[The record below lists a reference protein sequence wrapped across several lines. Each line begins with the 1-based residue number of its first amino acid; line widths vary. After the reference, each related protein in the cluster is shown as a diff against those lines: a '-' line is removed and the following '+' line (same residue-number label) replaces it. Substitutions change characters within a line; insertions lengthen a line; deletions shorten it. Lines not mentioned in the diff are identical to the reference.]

1 MKTEAQTNT
10 KLSLTFEKAFHY
22 IKETYY
28 QDRDVMDFLLV
39 SEGHRNQT
47 PVSFNGKD
55 IVQLQSRMVAIFLNA
70 DESHSIVL
78 VSDIYK
84 NKLTATTIGFYN
96 IYDNKLSFYVS
107 PELKYKATQYCDMMG
122 FANLNEKNLFFRDR
136 SDDSFYYSIRH
147 SFTNKYSKEERN
159 RLKPYLIKENMKVSL
174 IMSDKYDSLSDV
186 EPITLYKVRQK
197 QLDTVSAFTN
207 QPPQYF
213 DQIRKIRNINDP
225 LFSTLISRSTEII
238 NKEQVNLSSPEIS
251 AGVNVL
257 RHYIEPV
264 KMHKVKLYDFCNT
277 YLDDRHTIYRSGDN
291 VDILEGTAIFYDLA
305 KAQEHCEKLRAKS
318 IERYWR
324 EKQKFETLP
333 NTLIE
338 SFNSKL
344 NEEEVS
350 IENEIKSLENRI
362 NELKERAQDVQKM
375 REETKILSKVAQ
387 YPEFPVVPE
396 YEKEIE
402 VI

>member
-1 MKTEAQTNT
+1 MKTKAQTNT
-10 KLSLTFEKAFHY
+10 QLSLTFEKAFHY

-55 IVQLQSRMVAIFLNA
+55 IVQLQSRMVVIFLNA
-70 DESHSIVL
+70 DENHSIVL

-84 NKLTATTIGFYN
+84 NKPTATAIGFYN
-96 IYDNKLSFYVS
+96 IKDNKLSFYVS
-107 PELKYKATQYCDMMG
+107 PEIKYKATQYSDMMG
-122 FANLNEKNLFFRDR
+122 FADPKEKNIFFRDR
-136 SDDSFYYSIRH
+136 RDDSFYYSIKH
-147 SFTNKYSKEERN
+147 SFTNKYSKDERN
-159 RLKPYLIKENMKVSL
+159 RLKHYLIKENMKVSL

-186 EPITLYKVRQK
+186 EPVTLYKVRQK
-197 QLDTVSAFTN
+197 QLDSVSAFAN

-213 DQIRKIRNINDP
+213 DQMRKIQNINDS
-225 LFSTLISRSTEII
+225 LFSTVISRSAQII
-238 NKEQVNLSSPEIS
+238 NKDYVNLSSPEIS
-251 AGVNVL
+251 VRLNVL

-264 KMHKVKLYDFCNT
+264 KMHKVKLYDFCDT
-277 YLDDRHTIYRSGDN
+277 YLDNRHTIYRSGDN
-291 VDILEGTAIFYDLA
+291 NDALDGTAIFYDLA
-305 KAQEHCEKLRAKS
+305 KAQEHREKLQAKS
-318 IERYWR
+318 IEKYWR

-333 NTLIE
+333 NLLIND
-338 SFNSKL
+338 FNSKL
-344 NEEEVS
+344 DEEESS
-350 IENEIKSLENRI
+350 IENAIKTLENKI
-362 NELKERAQDVQKM
+362 NELKKRTQDIHKM
-375 REETKILSKVAQ
+375 REETKILSKVVQ

>member
-1 MKTEAQTNT
+1 MANKTN
-10 KLSLTFEKAFHY
+10 LSLTFEKAFHY

-28 QDRDVMDFLLV
+28 QDRDVTKFLLV
-39 SEGHRNQT
+39 SQGHRNKT

-70 DESHSIVL
+70 YEKHSIIL
-78 VSDIYK
+78 VGDIYK
-84 NKLTATTIGFYN
+84 NQPSATTIGFYN
-96 IYDNKLSFYVS
+96 MPENKLTFYVS
-107 PELKYKATQYCDMMG
+107 PEIKYKATQYCDMMW
-122 FANLNEKNLFFRDR
+122 FANPNGKNIFFRDR
-136 SDDSFYYSIRH
+136 RDDNFYYGLKN
-147 SFTNKYSKEERN
+147 SFNEKYSKEERN
-159 RLKPYLIKENMKVSL
+159 RLKPYLIKENMKISL

-186 EPITLYKVRQK
+186 EPVTLYKVRQK
-197 QLDTVSAFTN
+197 QLDSISAFAN

-213 DQIRKIRNINDP
+213 DQMRKIQNINDS
-225 LFSTLISRSTEII
+225 LFSAVISRSTQII
-238 NKEQVNLSSPEIS
+238 NKEQVNLYSPEIS
-251 AGVNVL
+251 AGLNVL

-264 KMHKVKLYDFCNT
+264 KMHKVKLYDFCDT

-291 VDILEGTAIFYDLA
+291 NDALEGTAIFYDLA
-305 KAQEHCEKLRAKS
+305 KAQEHREKLQAKS

-333 NTLIE
+333 NLLID

-344 NEEEVS
+344 DEVES
-350 IENEIKSLENRI
+350 DIENEINK
-362 NELKERAQDVQKM
+362 LKKRAKDVRKM
-375 REETKILSKVAQ
+375 REETKILSKVVQ
-387 YPEFPVVPE
+387 YPKFPIVPE

>member
-1 MKTEAQTNT
+1 MSKVANKTN
-10 KLSLTFEKAFHY
+10 LSLTFEKAFHY

-28 QDRDVMDFLLV
+28 QDRDVTKFLLV
-39 SEGHRNQT
+39 SQGHRNKT

-70 DESHSIVL
+70 YEKHSIVL
-78 VSDIYK
+78 VSDICK
-84 NKLTATTIGFYN
+84 NQPSATTIGFYN
-96 IYDNKLSFYVS
+96 MPENKLTFYVS
-107 PELKYKATQYCDMMG
+107 PEIKYKATQYCDMMG
-122 FANLNEKNLFFRDR
+122 FANPNGKNIFFRDR
-136 SDDSFYYSIRH
+136 RDDNFYYGLKN
-147 SFTNKYSKEERN
+147 SFNEKYSKEERN
-159 RLKPYLIKENMKVSL
+159 RLKPYLIKENMKISL

-186 EPITLYKVRQK
+186 EPVTLYKVRQK
-197 QLDTVSAFTN
+197 QLDSISAFAN

-213 DQIRKIRNINDP
+213 DQMRKIQNINDS
-225 LFSTLISRSTEII
+225 LFSAVISRSTQII
-238 NKEQVNLSSPEIS
+238 NKEQVNLYSPEIS
-251 AGVNVL
+251 AGLNVL

-264 KMHKVKLYDFCNT
+264 KMHKVKLYDFCDT

-291 VDILEGTAIFYDLA
+291 NDALEGTAIFYDLA
-305 KAQEHCEKLRAKS
+305 KAQEHREKLQAKS

-333 NTLIE
+333 NLLID

-344 NEEEVS
+344 DEVES
-350 IENEIKSLENRI
+350 DIENEINK
-362 NELKERAQDVQKM
+362 LKKRAQDVRKM
-375 REETKILSKVAQ
+375 REETKILSKVVQ
-387 YPEFPVVPE
+387 YPEFPIVPE

>member
-1 MKTEAQTNT
+1 MSKVAN
-10 KLSLTFEKAFHY
+10 KVNLSLTFEKAFHC

-28 QDRDVMDFLLV
+28 QDRDVTKFLLV
-39 SEGHRNQT
+39 SQGHRNQT

-55 IVQLQSRMVAIFLNA
+55 IVQLQSRMVAVFLNA
-70 DESHSIVL
+70 DEKHSIVL

-84 NKLTATTIGFYN
+84 NKPSATTIGFYN

-107 PELKYKATQYCDMMG
+107 PEIKYKATQYSDMMG
-122 FANLNEKNLFFRDR
+122 FANPNGKNIFFRDR
-136 SDDSFYYSIRH
+136 RDDNFYYGLKN
-147 SFTNKYSKEERN
+147 SFNEKYSKEERN

-186 EPITLYKVRQK
+186 EPVTLYKVRQK
-197 QLDTVSAFTN
+197 QLDSVSAFAN

-213 DQIRKIRNINDP
+213 DQMRKIQNINDS
-225 LFSTLISRSTEII
+225 LFSTVISRSTQII

-264 KMHKVKLYDFCNT
+264 KMHKVKLYDFCDT
-277 YLDDRHTIYRSGDN
+277 YLDNRHTIYRSGDN
-291 VDILEGTAIFYDLA
+291 TDTLKGTAIFYDLA
-305 KAQEHCEKLRAKS
+305 KAQEHREKLQTKS

-333 NTLIE
+333 NLLID

-344 NEEEVS
+344 NEVES
-350 IENEIKSLENRI
+350 NIENEINK
-362 NELKERAQDVQKM
+362 LKKRAQDVRKM
-375 REETKILSKVAQ
+375 REETKILSKVVQ

>member
-1 MKTEAQTNT
+1 MKTKAQTNPQ
-10 KLSLTFEKAFHY
+10 LSLTFEKAFHY

-28 QDRDVMDFLLV
+28 QNRDVTKFLLV
-39 SEGHRNQT
+39 SQGHRNQT

-55 IVQLQSRMVAIFLNA
+55 IVQLQSRMVVIFLNA
-70 DESHSIVL
+70 DENHSIVL

-84 NKLTATTIGFYN
+84 NKPTATTIGFYN
-96 IYDNKLSFYVS
+96 IQDNKLSFYVS
-107 PELKYKATQYCDMMG
+107 PEIKYEATQYSDMMG

-136 SDDSFYYSIRH
+136 RDDNFYYGLKN
-147 SFTNKYSKEERN
+147 SFKEKYSKEERN
-159 RLKPYLIKENMKVSL
+159 QLKPYLIKENMKVSL

-186 EPITLYKVRQK
+186 EPVTLYKVRQK
-197 QLDTVSAFTN
+197 KLDTVSVFTN

-213 DQIRKIRNINDP
+213 DQMRKILNINDP

-238 NKEQVNLSSPEIS
+238 NKERVNISSPKLS
-251 AGVNVL
+251 AGLTVIH
-257 RHYIEPV
+257 HYIEPV
-264 KMHKVKLYDFCNT
+264 KMHKVKLYDFCDT
-277 YLDDRHTIYRSGDN
+277 YLDDRHTIYRSGENTN
-291 VDILEGTAIFYDLA
+291 VLEGTAIFYDLA
-305 KAQEHCEKLRAKS
+305 KAKEHCEKLRAKS
-318 IERYWR
+318 IEKYWR
-324 EKQKFETLP
+324 EKRKFETLP

-344 NEEEVS
+344 DDEESS
-350 IENEIKSLENRI
+350 IKNEIKSLENRI
-362 NELKERAQDVQKM
+362 NELKERTQDVQKM
-375 REETKILSKVAQ
+375 REETKILNTVVQ

>member
-1 MKTEAQTNT
+1 MSKVAN
-10 KLSLTFEKAFHY
+10 KVNLSLTFEKAFHC

-28 QDRDVMDFLLV
+28 QDRDVTKFLLV
-39 SEGHRNQT
+39 SQGHRNQT

-55 IVQLQSRMVAIFLNA
+55 IVQLQSRMVAVFLNA
-70 DESHSIVL
+70 DEKHSIVL

-84 NKLTATTIGFYN
+84 NKPSATTIGFYN

-107 PELKYKATQYCDMMG
+107 PEIKYKATQYSDMMG
-122 FANLNEKNLFFRDR
+122 FANPNGKNIFFRDR
-136 SDDSFYYSIRH
+136 RDDNFYYGLKN
-147 SFTNKYSKEERN
+147 SFNEKYSKEERN

-186 EPITLYKVRQK
+186 EPVTLYKVRQK
-197 QLDTVSAFTN
+197 QLDSVSAFAN

-213 DQIRKIRNINDP
+213 DQMRKIQNINDS
-225 LFSTLISRSTEII
+225 LFSTVISRSTQII

-264 KMHKVKLYDFCNT
+264 KMHKVKLYDFCDT
-277 YLDDRHTIYRSGDN
+277 YLDNRHTIYRSGDN
-291 VDILEGTAIFYDLA
+291 TDTLEGTAIFYDLA
-305 KAQEHCEKLRAKS
+305 KAQEHREKLQTKS

-333 NTLIE
+333 NLLID

-344 NEEEVS
+344 DEVES
-350 IENEIKSLENRI
+350 DIENEINK
-362 NELKERAQDVQKM
+362 LKKRAQDVRKM
-375 REETKILSKVAQ
+375 REETKILSKVVQ

>member
-1 MKTEAQTNT
+1 MKTKAQTNPQ
-10 KLSLTFEKAFHY
+10 LSLTFEKAFHY

-28 QDRDVMDFLLV
+28 QNRDVTKFLLV
-39 SEGHRNQT
+39 SQGHRNQT

-55 IVQLQSRMVAIFLNA
+55 IVQLQSRMVVIFLNA
-70 DESHSIVL
+70 DEDHSIVL

-84 NKLTATTIGFYN
+84 NKPTATTIGFYN
-96 IYDNKLSFYVS
+96 IQDNKLSFYVS
-107 PELKYKATQYCDMMG
+107 PEIKYEATQYSDMMG

-136 SDDSFYYSIRH
+136 RDDNFYYGLKN
-147 SFTNKYSKEERN
+147 SFKEKYSKEERN
-159 RLKPYLIKENMKVSL
+159 QLKPYLIKENMKVSL

-186 EPITLYKVRQK
+186 EPVTLYKVRQK
-197 QLDTVSAFTN
+197 KLDTVSVFTN

-213 DQIRKIRNINDP
+213 DQMRKIRNINDP

-238 NKEQVNLSSPEIS
+238 NKERVNISSPKLS
-251 AGVNVL
+251 AGLTVIH
-257 RHYIEPV
+257 HYIEPV
-264 KMHKVKLYDFCNT
+264 KMHKVKLYDFCDT
-277 YLDDRHTIYRSGDN
+277 YLDDRHTIYRSGENTN
-291 VDILEGTAIFYDLA
+291 VLEGTAIFYDLA
-305 KAQEHCEKLRAKS
+305 KAKEHCEKLRAKS

-344 NEEEVS
+344 DEEELS

-362 NELKERAQDVQKM
+362 NELKEREQDVQKM
-375 REETKILSKVAQ
+375 REETKILNKVVQ
-387 YPEFPVVPE
+387 YPEFPIVPE

>member
-1 MKTEAQTNT
+1 MKTKAQTNT
-10 KLSLTFEKAFHY
+10 QLSLTFEKAFHY

-28 QDRDVMDFLLV
+28 QDRDVTKFLLV
-39 SEGHRNQT
+39 SQGHRNQT
-47 PVSFNGKD
+47 PVSFNGKH
-55 IVQLQSRMVAIFLNA
+55 IVQLQSRMVAIFLNT
-70 DESHSIVL
+70 DENHSIVL

-84 NKLTATTIGFYN
+84 NKPSATTIGFYD
-96 IYDNKLSFYVS
+96 IQDHKLSFYVS
-107 PELKYKATQYCDMMG
+107 PEIKYEATQYSDMMG
-122 FANLNEKNLFFRDR
+122 FANLKEKNIFFRDR
-136 SDDSFYYSIRH
+136 RDDSFYYGLKN
-147 SFTNKYSKEERN
+147 SFNEKYSKEERN
-159 RLKPYLIKENMKVSL
+159 RLKPYLIKENMNVSL

-186 EPITLYKVRQK
+186 EPVILYKVRQK
-197 QLDTVSAFTN
+197 RLDTVSVFAN

-213 DQIRKIRNINDP
+213 DQMRKIQNINDP

-238 NKEQVNLSSPEIS
+238 NKERVNISSPELS
-251 AGVNVL
+251 AGLNVL
-257 RHYIEPV
+257 HHYIESV
-264 KMHKVKLYDFCNT
+264 KMHKVKLYDFCET
-277 YLDDRHTIYRSGDN
+277 YLDDRHTIYRSGENTD
-291 VDILEGTAIFYDLA
+291 VLEGTAIFYDLS

-318 IERYWR
+318 IEKYWR

-344 NEEEVS
+344 DEEEAS

-362 NELKERAQDVQKM
+362 NELKERTQDVQKI
-375 REETKILSKVAQ
+375 REETKILSKAVQ
-387 YPEFPVVPE
+387 SPEFPVVPE

>member
-1 MKTEAQTNT
+1 MKTKTQTT
-10 KLSLTFEKAFHY
+10 TQLSLTFEKAFHY

-28 QDRDVMDFLLV
+28 QDRDVTKFLLV
-39 SEGHRNQT
+39 SQGHRNKT

-55 IVQLQSRMVAIFLNA
+55 IVQLQSRMVVIFLNA
-70 DESHSIVL
+70 DENHSIVL

-84 NKLTATTIGFYN
+84 NKPTATTIGFYN
-96 IYDNKLSFYVS
+96 IQDNKLSFYVS
-107 PELKYKATQYCDMMG
+107 PEIKYEATQYSDMMG

-136 SDDSFYYSIRH
+136 RDDNFYYGLKN
-147 SFTNKYSKEERN
+147 SFKEKYSKEERN
-159 RLKPYLIKENMKVSL
+159 QLKPYLIKENMKVSL

-186 EPITLYKVRQK
+186 EPVTLYKVRQK
-197 QLDTVSAFTN
+197 RLDTVSVFTN

-213 DQIRKIRNINDP
+213 DQMRKIRNINDP

-238 NKEQVNLSSPEIS
+238 NKERVDIFSPKLS
-251 AGVNVL
+251 AGLNVIH
-257 RHYIEPV
+257 HYIEPV
-264 KMHKVKLYDFCNT
+264 KMHKVKLYDFCDT
-277 YLDDRHTIYRSGDN
+277 YLDDRHTIYRSGEN
-291 VDILEGTAIFYDLA
+291 TNILEGTAIFYDLA

-344 NEEEVS
+344 DEEETS

-362 NELKERAQDVQKM
+362 NELREREQDVQKM
-375 REETKILSKVAQ
+375 REETKILNKVVQ